1 MHVPARGSSI
11 AVNVSILRR
20 PGQNFICDIVDLIS
34 LGADNSLMLTSK
46 GNEMTEFERDAF
58 GMTKT
63 AIREQ
68 YMNSVTAHISGLE
81 MVVMSILSDAQ
92 EMISLNNPT
101 IASPN
106 SNAYVRKQMNIAKFI
121 LSEMLEARQPA

>member
-11 AVNVSILRR
+11 AVNASISRR

-34 LGADNSLMLTSK
+34 LEADNSLMLTSK

-63 AIREQ
+63 DIREQ
-68 YMNSVTAHISGLE
+68 YMNSVTAHLSGLE

-121 LSEMLEARQPA
+121 LSEMMNKKETA

>member
-1 MHVPARGSSI
+1 M
-11 AVNVSILRR
+11 NVSILRR

-34 LGADNSLMLTSK
+34 FEADNSLMLTSK

-58 GMTKT
+58 GITKT

-92 EMISLNNPT
+92 ELVNGHDMTSD
-101 IASPN
+101 S
-106 SNAYVRKQMNIAKFI
+106 VRKQLNVAKFI
-121 LSEMLEARQPA
+121 LSEMMNNKETA

>member
-1 MHVPARGSSI
+1 
-11 AVNVSILRR
+11 
-20 PGQNFICDIVDLIS
+20 
-34 LGADNSLMLTSK
+34 
-46 GNEMTEFERDAF
+46 MTEFERDAF

-121 LSEMLEARQPA
+121 LSEMMNKKETA